1 MAKSPSTIDS
11 KFIRELADLLTE
23 TDLSE
28 IEVEQAG
35 LRIRVARDVN
45 VVGTVAAPV
54 AVSAP
59 PPAPVQAAAS
69 TAGSPVSDPAT
80 NPGPV
85 KSPMVGTGYLSPEP
99 GAKPFVEV
107 GSSVTEGQTVLI
119 VEAMKTMNAIPA
131 PKAGTVTAILIE
143 DAQPVE
149 FGEPLLIIE

>member
-1 MAKSPSTIDS
+1 MAKSPNTIDS

-35 LRIRVARDVN
+35 LRIRVARDVH
-45 VVGTVAAPV
+45 VVGSTTAPIQVSAQAPAPSAAPP
-54 AVSAP
+54 STTP
-59 PPAPVQAAAS
+59 SPAA
-69 TAGSPVSDPAT
+69 DPST
-80 NPGPV
+80 NPGTV

-107 GSSVTEGQTVLI
+107 GATVSAGQTVMI

-131 PKAGTVTAILIE
+131 PNAGTVTAILIE